1 MVGLWGRQGA
11 VDRGNRVMVS
21 DPSDVLDLLFRFLNL
36 ASDVCCRSV
45 IMTMIHETGRSKM
58 KEDYSVQSKP

>member
-1 MVGLWGRQGA
+1 
-11 VDRGNRVMVS
+11 MVS